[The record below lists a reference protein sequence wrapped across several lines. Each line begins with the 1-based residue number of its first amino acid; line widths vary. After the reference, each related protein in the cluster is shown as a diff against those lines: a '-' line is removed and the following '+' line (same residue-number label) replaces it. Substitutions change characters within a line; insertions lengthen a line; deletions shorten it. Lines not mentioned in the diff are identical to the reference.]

1 MNFSKI
7 SRDLS
12 SKDSGVRGDLDQDS
26 DLPELQLQKVY
37 PFVKTSS
44 SFQMFLVDRLR
55 QENIEAEPSSG
66 PAFGMLD
73 DFCDDETVMQVET
86 ELANLQEAES
96 FVS

>member
-1 MNFSKI
+1 
-7 SRDLS
+7 
-12 SKDSGVRGDLDQDS
+12 
-26 DLPELQLQKVY
+26 
-37 PFVKTSS
+37 
-44 SFQMFLVDRLR
+44 MFLVDRLR